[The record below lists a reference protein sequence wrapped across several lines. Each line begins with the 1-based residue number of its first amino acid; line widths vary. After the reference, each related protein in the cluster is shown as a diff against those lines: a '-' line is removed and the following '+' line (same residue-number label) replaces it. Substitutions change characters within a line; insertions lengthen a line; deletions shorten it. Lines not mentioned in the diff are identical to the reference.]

1 MLITDAAGRAGVNPQ
16 TLRYY
21 ERRGLLRPSAR
32 RPSGYRE
39 YTPEDVQLVR
49 FVKRAQ
55 GLGFSLEDIQT
66 LLGLRRPR
74 PGQRAAV
81 RRLAERHVA
90 DLDQRIRDLQRM
102 REALEHLVERCHDD
116 GVPEC
121 PILEAFETG
130 SEVAD
135 GRA

>member
-55 GLGFSLEDIQT
+55 DLGFSLDDIQT
-66 LLGLRRPR
+66 LLKLRRPR

-90 DLDQRIRDLQRM
+90 DLARRIHDLQRM
-102 REALEHLVERCHDD
+102 RAALEHLVERCHDT
-116 GVPEC
+116 GIPEC

-130 SEVAD
+130 TEVAGD
-135 GRA
+135 RS